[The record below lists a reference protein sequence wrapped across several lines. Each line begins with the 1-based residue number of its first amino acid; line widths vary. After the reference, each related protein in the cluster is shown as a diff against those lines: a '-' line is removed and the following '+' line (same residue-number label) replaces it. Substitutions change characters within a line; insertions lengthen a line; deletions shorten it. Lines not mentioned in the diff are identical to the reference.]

1 MAAAHIGLI
10 GLGVMGRNLAFNLVD
25 NGYTV
30 AVFNRTRDTTDSVLA
45 EAGDL
50 RGGLIGCATLDELV
64 SHLRAPRSVLLMVKA
79 GEAVDQQ
86 IEALLPLLEPGDVL
100 MDGGNANYR
109 DTRRRDAALR
119 ERGLEFLGV
128 GVSGGEL
135 GARFGPSIMVG
146 GSPDAYASV
155 SAMFQAIAAKAGDAP
170 CCAWLGNDG
179 AGHFVKTLH
188 NGIEYADMQMIAEAY
203 HVMRHGLAMAAG
215 DCAAV
220 FRRWND
226 GPLASY
232 LIEITADILDTIDP
246 DTGEALV
253 ESILDRAGEKGT
265 GRWATAEALELGVPA
280 PTIAEAVAARAVS
293 SLKDERV
300 AAAGVYT
307 EIGVTAPAALDEPR
321 AVEAVVRSMAGALLA
336 GKIAAYAQGF
346 AVLSAAS
353 RQWDWDLPLDRI
365 AQIWRA
371 GCIIRSRFL
380 DDIAAAYAASPPPAN
395 LLVAPHFVPI
405 MGRHQIDLRQI
416 VNFAIGIGLPVPAL
430 ASALA
435 YFDSYRRERLWAD
448 MIQAQRDYFGAHTF
462 ERVDKPGHF
471 HFDWSAGAAESGEDE
486 GS

>member
-1 MAAAHIGLI
+1 MTTAHIGLI
-10 GLGVMGRNLAFNLVD
+10 GLAVMGRNLALNLVD
-25 NGYTV
+25 RGYTV
-30 AVFNRTRDTTDSVLA
+30 AVYNRTRETTDGFLA
-45 EAGDL
+45 EAGEQ
-50 RGGLIGCATLDELV
+50 RAGLIGCGTLDELV
-64 SHLRAPRSVLLMVKA
+64 SHLRPPRPVLLMVKA
-79 GEAVDQQ
+79 GAPVDQQ
-86 IEALLPLLEPGDVL
+86 IEALLPLLQPGDIL
-100 MDGGNANYR
+100 MDGGNANYH

-119 ERGLEFLGV
+119 EHGVEFLGV

-146 GSPDAYASV
+146 GSRDAYAVV
-155 SAMFQAIAAKAGDAP
+155 SAMLQAISAKAGDSE
-170 CCAWLGNDG
+170 CCAWLGSDG

-203 HVMRHGLAMAAG
+203 HVMRHGLAMAPK

-220 FRRWND
+220 FRRWNE
-226 GPLASY
+226 GSLASY
-232 LIEITADILDTIDP
+232 LIEITAEILDTVDP

-300 AAAGVYT
+300 AAAKVYG
-307 EIGVTAPAALDEPR
+307 EIGVTAPTTVDEPR

-353 RQWDWDLPLDRI
+353 HQWDWDLPLDRI

-380 DDIAAAYAASPPPAN
+380 DDIAAAYATSPAPAN
-395 LLVAPHFVPI
+395 LLVAPHFVAI

-416 VNFAIGIGLPVPAL
+416 VNFAIGIGLPVPAM

-435 YFDSYRRERLWAD
+435 YFDSYRRERVWAD

-462 ERVDKPGHF
+462 ERVDKPGSF
-471 HFDWSAGAAESGEDE
+471 HFDWTAEVAGGE
-486 GS
+486 GA

>member
-1 MAAAHIGLI
+1 MANAHIGLI
-10 GLGVMGRNLAFNLVD
+10 GLGVMGRNLALNLVD

-30 AVFNRTRDTTDSVLA
+30 AVYNRTRKTTDGFLA
-45 EAGDL
+45 EADD
-50 RGGLIGCATLDELV
+50 RRSGLIGCGTPDELV
-64 SHLRAPRSVLLMVKA
+64 SHLRPPRPVLLMVKA
-79 GEAVDQQ
+79 GTAVDQQ
-86 IEALLPLLEPGDVL
+86 IAALAPLLQPGDVL
-100 MDGGNANYR
+100 MDGGNANFR
-109 DTRRRDAALR
+109 DTRRRAAALN
-119 ERGLEFLGV
+119 EQGLDFLGV

-135 GARFGPSIMVG
+135 GARHGPSIMVG
-146 GSPDAYASV
+146 GSRDGYSAVASMLQSV
-155 SAMFQAIAAKAGDAP
+155 AARAGEDR
-170 CCAWLGNDG
+170 CCAYLGGDG

-203 HVMRHGLAMAAG
+203 HVMRHGLAMAPAE
-215 DCAAV
+215 CAAV
-220 FRRWND
+220 FRRWTE

-232 LIEITADILDTIDP
+232 LIEITADILETIDP
-246 DTGEALV
+246 ETGDALV
-253 ESILDRAGEKGT
+253 EKILDRAGEKGT

-293 SLKDERV
+293 ALKEERV
-300 AAAGVYT
+300 AAAKVFAK
-307 EIGVTAPAALDEPR
+307 IGVTAPIPIDEPR
-321 AVEAVVRSMAGALLA
+321 AREAVARSMAGALLA

-353 RQWDWDLPLDRI
+353 RHWDWTLPLDRI

-380 DDIAAAYAASPPPAN
+380 DDIAAAYATSPAPAN
-395 LLVAPHFVPI
+395 LLVAPHFVAI

-435 YFDSYRRERLWAD
+435 YFDGYRRERLWAD

-462 ERVDKPGHF
+462 ERVDKPGSF
-471 HFDWSAGAAESGEDE
+471 HFAWTAGDGGDEDA
-486 GS
+486 